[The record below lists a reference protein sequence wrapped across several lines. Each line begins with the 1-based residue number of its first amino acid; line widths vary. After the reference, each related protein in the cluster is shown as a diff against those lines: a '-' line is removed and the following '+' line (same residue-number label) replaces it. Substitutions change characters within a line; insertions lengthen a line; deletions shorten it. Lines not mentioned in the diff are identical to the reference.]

1 MSQEIIMTLVNDCNC
16 VETGECLCEEMFCDC
31 ECECVDCEREY
42 VSCACGGNC
51 QCNGQR
57 KNTTDKSEIPL
68 VVFLGLVILASLI
81 STIYIIVIAQL
92 H

>member
-51 QCNGQR
+51 QCNG
-57 KNTTDKSEIPL
+57 
-68 VVFLGLVILASLI
+68 
-81 STIYIIVIAQL
+81 
-92 H
+92 